1 MPPTTHT
8 HDETD
13 HTVSTATTSYARG
26 ELGLEPWVSK
36 RQLSEY
42 LGVSTR
48 WVNRRVVE
56 GMPML
61 RFGSQPRFKIS
72 AVEAWVAQGAEH

>member
-1 MPPTTHT
+1 MPLATRTDDKP
-8 HDETD
+8 D
-13 HTVSTATTSYARG
+13 HTTPTATTRYARG

-36 RQLSEY
+36 KQLSEY

-61 RFGSQPRFKIS
+61 RFGNQPRFKIS
-72 AVEAWVAQGAEH
+72 AVEAWILQGAEH